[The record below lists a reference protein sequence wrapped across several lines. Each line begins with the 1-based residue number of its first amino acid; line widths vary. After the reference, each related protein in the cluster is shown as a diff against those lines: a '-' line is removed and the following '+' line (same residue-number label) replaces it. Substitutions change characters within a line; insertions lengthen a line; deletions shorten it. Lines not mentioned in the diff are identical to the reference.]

1 MEKKE
6 EVKEEK
12 VSEVIAV
19 VSELPKQ
26 ELREGLVNE
35 GKTLVHF
42 IPIEEALTEILTLVR
57 EIKKGVN
64 G

>member
-1 MEKKE
+1 MEKE
-6 EVKEEK
+6 SKEEK
-12 VSEVIAV
+12 ISEEVVV

-42 IPIEEALTEILTLVR
+42 VPIEEALTEILTSVR
-57 EIKKGVN
+57 EIKKAVSG
-64 G
+64 